1 MPLKKLADDATE
13 KIAQCVPGGLG
24 AEARAQIA
32 AIVEQAIIDAVEH
45 VHERYEGVVKAQAGP
60 EADIAHK
67 IAQHMKQERTA
78 FVANLSAMR

>member
-1 MPLKKLADDATE
+1 MPLKKLANDATD
-13 KIAQCVPGGLG
+13 KIAECLTESLG
-24 AEARAQIA
+24 AEERAKIA

-67 IAQHMKQERTA
+67 IAQHMKQERTSL
-78 FVANLSAMR
+78 VANLSAMR